1 MWLGIAM
8 RWVFWGAVAAIGY
21 AYLGYAALLWVRS
34 RWSPRPVRSAPC
46 LPPISIVLV
55 VRNEASVLQSKL
67 KNLLDLNYPA
77 DRVEIIV
84 VSDGSTDD
92 TNRILSEFAGHSRV
106 QIILKEEPRGK
117 AAGLNAAV
125 EAAHGEIVV
134 FTDARQEIEADAV
147 RLLLENFADPQ
158 VGCGSGELMLGDPNS
173 GEATRGMGLYWK
185 IEKKVRQMESD
196 WGSVVGATG
205 ALYAVRRSLLVQLPP
220 ETILDDVYIPMHVLR
235 QGSRVIL
242 DSRARVW
249 DQCDLGAERE
259 FWRKVRTLSGN
270 YQLLRLAPWLLSSAN
285 PARFSLIS
293 HKLIRLFVPFALV
306 ALLAASLS
314 VPGPIYRGV
323 LILQV
328 AFYAL
333 SLWAWLRPKR
343 GPAAGV
349 ANAAF
354 TLALLNTAAVVAF
367 ANFVTGR
374 RVVWLR

>member
-21 AYLGYAALLWVRS
+21 AYLGYAVLLWLRS
-34 RWSPRPVRSAPC
+34 RWFTRPVRSAPF
-46 LPPISIVLV
+46 LPAISIVLI
-55 VRNEASVLQSKL
+55 VRNEAVVLERKL
-67 KNLLDLNYPA
+67 RNLLGLNYPTEQ
-77 DRVEIIV
+77 VEIIV

-92 TNRILSEFAGHSRV
+92 TNRILSEFAAFPQVRIV
-106 QIILKEEPRGK
+106 AKEEPRGK
-117 AAGLNAAV
+117 AAGLNDAV
-125 EAAHGEIVV
+125 EIAHGEIVV

-147 RLLLENFADPQ
+147 RLLVENFADPQ
-158 VGCGSGELMLGDPNS
+158 VGCASGELMMGDPNS
-173 GEATRGMGLYWK
+173 GEAKRGMGLYWQ
-185 IEKKVRQMESD
+185 IEKKVRQMESAS
-196 WGSVVGATG
+196 GSVVGATG
-205 ALYAVRRSLLVQLPP
+205 ALYAVRRSLLAPLPA

-235 QGSRVIL
+235 QGNRVIL

-249 DQCDLGAERE
+249 DHSDLGTERE
-259 FWRKVRTLSGN
+259 FSRKVRTLSGN

-293 HKLIRLFVPFALV
+293 HKLTRLFVPFALV
-306 ALLAASLS
+306 ALLVASLV
-314 VPGPIYRGV
+314 VPGTIYRAA

-328 AFYAL
+328 GFYGL
-333 SLWAWLRPKR
+333 SLWAWVWPKR
-343 GPAAGV
+343 GPASGV
-349 ANAAF
+349 ADAAF